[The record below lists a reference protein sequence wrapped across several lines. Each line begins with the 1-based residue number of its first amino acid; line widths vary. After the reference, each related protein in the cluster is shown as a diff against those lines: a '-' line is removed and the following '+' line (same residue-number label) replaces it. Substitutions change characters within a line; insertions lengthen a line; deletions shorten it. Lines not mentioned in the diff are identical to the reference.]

1 MKIKNI
7 LLAAFMLATSS
18 IVAQTVVQPK
28 IMVIPYTKEGENIRT
43 ILEADE
49 NKRIVLTKIKE
60 AFDERG
66 VSTIDFV
73 AKLKAMESGNV
84 FNLENKQDAKSLI
97 IDMSGA
103 DIYVEAE
110 IVCQQG
116 HTSGKPC
123 KNCTYCIRIRYGCL
137 FGKQGGRKRYIL
149 HARHWQIR
157 NESNNIL
164 C

>member
-110 IVCQQG
+110 IVCQRWEKAV
-116 HTSGKPC
+116 HST
-123 KNCTYCIRIRYGCL
+123 
-137 FGKQGGRKRYIL
+137 RKTL
-149 HARHWQIR
+149 A
-157 NESNNIL
+157 N
-164 C
+164 